1 MSSRMPTERVS
12 GVIIAGGRAS
22 RMGDGGKAFIP
33 LAGKPMIQYVI
44 DALRPQVGELLINA
58 NQDLDA
64 YRGLGFPVIPDL
76 NSDWQGPLAG
86 ILAALQGSS
95 REWVQIAPCDGPF
108 LASDLVPRLHRH
120 MMESEATVC
129 IPHDGARLQPLFG
142 LLHHSLVPEIRQFL
156 YKGDRKLH
164 LWLES
169 QRVAVADFSDCPES
183 FININTPQQL
193 AQAEQTL
200 LAASLPPK

>member
-1 MSSRMPTERVS
+1 MSSRMPAETVS

-22 RMGDGGKAFIP
+22 RMGDGGKALIP

-86 ILAALQGSS
+86 ILAALQGAS
-95 REWVQIAPCDGPF
+95 REWLQVAPCDGPF
-108 LASDLVPRLHRH
+108 LASDLVPRLHRQ
-120 MMESEATVC
+120 MMESKATIC

-142 LLHHSLVPEIRQFL
+142 LFHHSLAPGIRRFL
-156 YKGDRKLH
+156 DKGDRKLN

-169 QRVAVADFSDCPES
+169 QQVAVADFSDCPEC
-183 FININTPQQL
+183 FANINTPQQR

-200 LAASLPPK
+200 LAASLAPN